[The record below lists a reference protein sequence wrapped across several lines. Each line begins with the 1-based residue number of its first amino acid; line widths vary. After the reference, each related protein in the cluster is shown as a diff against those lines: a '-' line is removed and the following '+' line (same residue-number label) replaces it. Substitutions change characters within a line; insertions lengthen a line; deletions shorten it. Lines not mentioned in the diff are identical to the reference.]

1 MNVVFG
7 TFQNSISL
15 VPNRKTLEFGNLRNV
30 EYLKMGQ
37 LKKNNHLSTHD
48 AISEDQ
54 FALKHWFVDVK
65 HSTFDP
71 KTLNFR
77 LLQLLKNPTVDF
89 SIDNFRALK
98 LAAQLGNFKAV
109 VKLIKNL
116 DSLNVVNDKDVILN
130 ETLNRASFSQNLNL
144 VKLLMVDYKIQPSL
158 NTLKCAAGSGDLEI
172 TRYIREWLGIKDAG
186 NIPFLIKHSAKMSGN
201 NQLIEYLNS
210 QI

>member
-1 MNVVFG
+1 M
-7 TFQNSISL
+7 
-15 VPNRKTLEFGNLRNV
+15 
-30 EYLKMGQ
+30 
-37 LKKNNHLSTHD
+37 
-48 AISEDQ
+48 
-54 FALKHWFVDVK
+54 
-65 HSTFDP
+65 
-71 KTLNFR
+71 
-77 LLQLLKNPTVDF
+77 
-89 SIDNFRALK
+89 
-98 LAAQLGNFKAV
+98 
-109 VKLIKNL
+109 
-116 DSLNVVNDKDVILN
+116 N